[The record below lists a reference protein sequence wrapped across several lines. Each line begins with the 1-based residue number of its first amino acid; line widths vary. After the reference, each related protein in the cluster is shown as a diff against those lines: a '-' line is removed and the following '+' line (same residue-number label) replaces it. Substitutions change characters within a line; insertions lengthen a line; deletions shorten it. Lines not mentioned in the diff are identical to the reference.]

1 MKLVITRVDHAAVNI
16 DGACHASIGKGFL
29 VLCGV
34 AEGDGEADVAYL
46 AKKTA
51 GLRVFSDDEGKM
63 NRSCADVGGEILV
76 VSNFTLLAETRKG
89 NRPSFVRAAAP
100 ELANA
105 LYESYVE
112 TLRKEYGYTVKTGVF
127 AAHMELSSQNNG
139 PITIL
144 MDSKEAVQ

>member
-1 MKLVITRVDHAAVNI
+1 MKLVITRVDSAACTI
-16 DGACHASIGKGFL
+16 DGEVTAAIEKGFL

-34 AEGDGEADVAYL
+34 EEGDGEADVAYL

-51 GLRVFSDDEGKM
+51 GLRVFSDEEGKM
-63 NRSCADVGGEILV
+63 NRSCADIGGEMLV
-76 VSNFTLLAETRKG
+76 ISNFTLLAETRKG

-100 ELANA
+100 DKANS

-112 TLRKEYGYTVKTGVF
+112 TLRREYGYTVKTGVF
-127 AAHMELSSQNNG
+127 AAHMEIASVNNG